1 MFDYLKFE
9 EKYELK
15 NKEKVKIKI
24 YIKLKAL
31 VDVGT
36 KGSKIIVTTRDNL
49 VVDVMGTHSMYE
61 LKGLFDEEC
70 LFVFIRCAF
79 KDGEDKRYPRLVV
92 IGNDIIKK

>member
-1 MFDYLKFE
+1 M
-9 EKYELK
+9 
-15 NKEKVKIKI
+15 
-24 YIKLKAL
+24 KAL

-36 KGSKIIVTTRDNL
+36 KGSKIIVTTRDKL
-49 VVDVMGTHSMYE
+49 VDDVMGTHPIYE
-61 LKGLFDEEC
+61 LKVLSNEEC